1 MQHVKQRK
9 NLLIGVQVIY
19 LVKEDE
25 LYCLE
30 TSEIFYLTSN
40 WFAHFVIS
48 SPFIS
53 MHFRHV
59 AWVNRC
65 ATIQTTRV
73 WFFVEVYHSEP
84 PISSRCLAK
93 SVFHLSKVSK
103 WVPDNMDNESQQMD
117 TANSRVLERTGINGN
132 IGMKRCNKKLR
143 LGMQKNPRATA
154 CNLEILF

>member
-9 NLLIGVQVIY
+9 NLLIGIQVIY

-25 LYCLE
+25 LYSLE
-30 TSEIFYLTSN
+30 TSEIFYLRSN

-73 WFFVEVYHSEP
+73 WFFVEVYHSDP

-103 WVPDNMDNESQQMD
+103 WVPDN
-117 TANSRVLERTGINGN
+117 TGANSRLLERTGINGN

-143 LGMQKNPRATA
+143 LGMQKSPRATA
-154 CNLEILF
+154 YNLEILF

>member
-9 NLLIGVQVIY
+9 NLLIGIQVIY

-53 MHFRHV
+53 MHFSHV

-73 WFFVEVYHSEP
+73 WFFVEVYHSDP

-103 WVPDNMDNESQQMD
+103 WVPDN
-117 TANSRVLERTGINGN
+117 TGANSRVLERTGINGN

>member
-9 NLLIGVQVIY
+9 NLLIGIQVIY

-25 LYCLE
+25 LYSLE
-30 TSEIFYLTSN
+30 TSEIFYLRSN

-73 WFFVEVYHSEP
+73 WFFVEVYHSDP

-103 WVPDNMDNESQQMD
+103 WVPEN
-117 TANSRVLERTGINGN
+117 TGANSRLLERTGINGN

-143 LGMQKNPRATA
+143 LGMQKSPRATA

>member
-9 NLLIGVQVIY
+9 NLLIGIQVIY

-25 LYCLE
+25 LYSLE
-30 TSEIFYLTSN
+30 TSEIFYLRSN

-65 ATIQTTRV
+65 ATIQTTRA
-73 WFFVEVYHSEP
+73 WFFVEVYHSDP

-103 WVPDNMDNESQQMD
+103 WVPDN
-117 TANSRVLERTGINGN
+117 TGANSRLLERTGIHGN

>member
-9 NLLIGVQVIY
+9 NLLIGIQVIY

-25 LYCLE
+25 LYSLE
-30 TSEIFYLTSN
+30 TSEIFYLRSN

-73 WFFVEVYHSEP
+73 WFFVEVYHSDP

-93 SVFHLSKVSK
+93 SVFHLSKFSK
-103 WVPDNMDNESQQMD
+103 WVPDN
-117 TANSRVLERTGINGN
+117 TGANSRVLERTGINGN

-143 LGMQKNPRATA
+143 LGMQKSLPATA